1 MHMYRIEKAACT
13 YLCRVHVTNLTFM
26 LPLPPRTHSMLCQP
40 ECTNDCQSDG
50 LRSHVLLQ
58 KGVHVVGV
66 SVSQEGGALLVGI
79 NDQWPPTQG
88 EGQTIINALLTTYV
102 FPRKTGSHYIQHTS
116 PHTHMHTRMHTHTHR
131 HTHAQTLHTF
141 HHWPSCCPHP

>member
-1 MHMYRIEKAACT
+1 MHMHMYRIEKAACT

-88 EGQTIINALLTTYV
+88 EGRTIINALLTTY
-102 FPRKTGSHYIQHTS
+102 FLAKLAHTTYS
-116 PHTHMHTRMHTHTHR
+116 TQVHTHTCTHAR
-131 HTHAQTLHTF
+131 THTHTLHTF